1 MISFFRK
8 IRNLPAGKAGK
19 MADDN
24 KSLKPAWPVGRYM
37 RYALGE
43 IVLVVIGI
51 LIALSVNN
59 YNQSRIDK
67 KDEGA
72 YLEGIRADLK
82 KQIMDFEEMTTY
94 NGQRIAIVNRL
105 LDDEVRQG
113 GFKGNDSTLMMFNK
127 IISVSAP
134 TEIKTSFTELLSSGD
149 LNLIR
154 NESLKNDI
162 VRFYQDLEE
171 MVRRSN
177 SNITNVYQ
185 NHLILLLTSRTFV
198 SNESDYS
205 DHSGNLKNDIRSRNY
220 PEHVREAAF
229 DKLEDPHLELELIN
243 ALNLRALIEVLQ
255 KDRSEIIIEN
265 AQELIEHIESEL
277 RNIHHIE
284 F

>member
-1 MISFFRK
+1 
-8 IRNLPAGKAGK
+8 

-24 KSLKPAWPVGRYM
+24 RPLKYM
-37 RYALGE
+37 RYAIGE

-67 KDEGA
+67 KDEGV

-94 NGQRIAIVNRL
+94 NGQRIEIVNRL
-105 LDDEVRQG
+105 LDNEVRQG
-113 GFKGNDSTLMMFNK
+113 GFKGNDSTLVMFNK

-134 TEIKTSFTELLSSGD
+134 TEIKTTFTELLSSGD

-185 NHLILLLTSRTFV
+185 NHLILLLTSRTIV

-205 DHSGNLKNDIRSRNY
+205 DHSGNLKVDIRRRNY

-229 DKLEDPHLELELIN
+229 DKLEDPNLELELIN

-255 KDRSEIIIEN
+255 KDRSEIIIVS

-277 RNIHHIE
+277 RNIHNIE